1 MRRFG
6 LWLGVAGVSF
16 LTGIVAHVAAQHIN
30 SPGLQEAVN
39 YAYAGPHSHRSAS

>member
-16 LTGIVAHVAAQHIN
+16 LTGVVLHVAAQNLN
-30 SPGLQEAVN
+30 SPGLAEIVN